1 MNFGIARRL
10 VRRLTALFALCALS
24 TAFAQSGKQQHARLS
39 LISNHTA
46 IVPGQS
52 DWIGLRFDLD
62 PGWHIYWINPGDSGE
77 PPKITWQLPG
87 GMQAGDLQFPVPQR
101 IPDHS
106 LMDYGYQGSVV
117 LLSKLTTTSAPA
129 SKQAEI
135 SADVRYLVCREVC
148 VPGKDHLSL
157 TLPMAGGGRSAADS
171 VQIKAAEGHMPR
183 PLPAGVRVS
192 ATSNS
197 EGFTVIVTGKSR
209 ELGLISDFIPADEQ
223 VIENTVQPAISPE
236 KDEFVIKLKK
246 SEQLD
251 RPISQ
256 LRGLLLAG
264 DRAYN
269 VSIPVRSNQSNTQH
283 RKKS

>member
-10 VRRLTALFALCALS
+10 CRKLTAVVALCALS
-24 TAFAQSGKQQHARLS
+24 TAFAQSGKQQHAHLA
-39 LISNHTA
+39 LISAHNTIA
-46 IVPGQS
+46 PGQP

-77 PPKITWQLPG
+77 PPKIEWHLPA
-87 GMQAGDLQFPVPQR
+87 GMEAGDLQFPVPQR

-106 LMDYGYQGSVV
+106 LMDYGYQGNVV
-117 LLSKLTTTSAPA
+117 LLSRLTTSNAPA

-148 VPGKDHLSL
+148 VPGRDHVSL
-157 TLPMAGGGRSAADS
+157 TLPINGRSEADS
-171 VQIKAAEGHMPR
+171 TQIRAAENRMPQ
-183 PLPAGVRVS
+183 PLPPGVRVS
-192 ATSNS
+192 AASTTD
-197 EGFTVIVTGKSR
+197 GFMVIVASKSQSLGK
-209 ELGLISDFIPADEQ
+209 ISDFIPAEEQ
-223 VIENTVQPAISPE
+223 VIENTANPLIDSKNGNA
-236 KDEFVIKLKK
+236 VIKLKK

-251 RPISQ
+251 HPISE
-256 LRGLLLAG
+256 LRGLLVAG

-269 VSIPVRSNQSNTQH
+269 VSIPVNSNQSNTQH

>member
-1 MNFGIARRL
+1 MNFGIATRL
-10 VRRLTALFALCALS
+10 GRTVTAVVVLGALS
-24 TAFAQSGKQQHARLS
+24 TAFAQSSKPQHARLA
-39 LISNHTA
+39 LISAHNTIA
-46 IVPGQS
+46 PGQP

-77 PPKITWQLPG
+77 PPKIAWHLPA
-87 GMQAGDLQFPVPQR
+87 GMEAGDLQFPVPQR

-106 LMDYGYQGSVV
+106 LMDYGYQGNVV
-117 LLSKLTTTSAPA
+117 LLSKLTTTSASA

-148 VPGKDHLSL
+148 VPGRDHVSL
-157 TLPMAGGGRSAADS
+157 TLPVSGRSADS
-171 VQIKAAEGHMPR
+171 TQIRAAENRMPE

-192 ATSNS
+192 AASTTD
-197 EGFTVIVTGKSR
+197 GFTVIVASKSQRLGK
-209 ELGLISDFIPADEQ
+209 ISDFIPAEEQ
-223 VIENTVQPAISPE
+223 VIENTAAPIIDSKNGNV
-236 KDEFVIKLKK
+236 VMKLKK

-251 RPISQ
+251 HPISE
-256 LRGLLLAG
+256 LRGLLVAG

-269 VSIPVRSNQSNTQH
+269 VSIPVNSNQSNTQH